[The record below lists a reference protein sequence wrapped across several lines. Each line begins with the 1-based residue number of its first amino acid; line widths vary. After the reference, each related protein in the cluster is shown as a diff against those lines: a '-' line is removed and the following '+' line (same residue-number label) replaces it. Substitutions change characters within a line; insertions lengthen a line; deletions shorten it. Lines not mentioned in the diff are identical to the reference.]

1 MQPDQAV
8 GGRVGDGHEGQ
19 GAACAGGLV
28 AGDLRGEVDVGEHVA
43 VEHEEA
49 VVLVTEWDEFRTLD
63 WHEVADVMLGTVLI
77 DGRNAL
83 DPAAVRAAGL
93 AYEGIGRS

>member
-1 MQPDQAV
+1 M
-8 GGRVGDGHEGQ
+8 
-19 GAACAGGLV
+19 
-28 AGDLRGEVDVGEHVA
+28 
-43 VEHEEA
+43 
-49 VVLVTEWDEFRTLD
+49 TEWDEFRNLD
-63 WHEVADVMLGTVLI
+63 WRELADAMSGTVLI